1 MKAEFGVLLMWFV
14 FGVGMNG
21 PELRCKGCGKSV
33 NVNNPIEAEDMTVLI
48 GWAELHRGCG
58 DMYGAM
64 DDE

>member
-1 MKAEFGVLLMWFV
+1 MWFV